1 MATDTRTPRYLATL
15 AAAAAAILALGL
27 VLKPDPQHR
36 EASEAPSP
44 TETRRLRRLSLR
56 QAVEGVAEYF
66 SLATSDLESALV
78 SVEDAETSG
87 VVWSEDFVVSSGA
100 SWSPSRTAILT
111 RGTGEA
117 FPTVRSVAGPH
128 LPVAGYQ
135 AAIPQGL
142 TPPPRNLA
150 APDPGE
156 WLVAAWRNGL
166 DLTYAPGTAIG
177 VGDTTCRERRIRE
190 VQTSI
195 SLIPIMAGGGLFDL
209 DGRLSAVIL
218 PCDGRVTAVAV
229 PSVDALLRAGST
241 DQSRL
246 LARYGMQLD
255 KLTPAEQA
263 HFQLEHGTIVRELW
277 RGYPAEMV
285 GLEPGDL
292 FLEVDGAPVQEAS
305 IEEMLISATQEGF
318 ELRVRRGRETLTVHL
333 PPDGVAISPP
343 APTDNDAGIVWAP
356 EHDEGYPVGNVVAG
370 SRAATAGIRPGD
382 RVFRLQ
388 HAAPTSLAQVKRTLA
403 ARRTGSAFVAISRGE
418 RLLGLL
424 LEPIAEAPA

>member
-1 MATDTRTPRYLATL
+1 MVTDTRTPRYLATL

-27 VLKPDPQHR
+27 LLKPDSQHR

-66 SLATSDLESALV
+66 ALAASDLESSLV
-78 SVEDAETSG
+78 SLEGAETSG
-87 VVWSEDFVVSSGA
+87 VVWGEDFVVSSGVG
-100 SWSPSRTAILT
+100 WSPSRTAILT

-117 FPTVRSVAGPH
+117 FPAVRSVAGPH
-128 LPVAGYQ
+128 LPVTGYQ

-142 TPPPRNLA
+142 IPPARNMA

-156 WLVAAWRNGL
+156 WLVAAWRGGL

-177 VGDTTCRERRIRE
+177 AGDTICGERRIRE
-190 VQTSI
+190 VRTSI
-195 SLIPIMAGGGLFDL
+195 PLSPVMVGGGIFDL

-218 PCDGRVTAVAV
+218 PCDGRVAAIAV
-229 PSVDALLRAGST
+229 PSVDALLRAGNT

-246 LARYGMQLD
+246 LARYGMRLD
-255 KLTPAEQA
+255 KLTPGEQE

-285 GLEPGDL
+285 GLEPGDM
-292 FLEVDGAPVQEAS
+292 FLELDGEPVQEAAV
-305 IEEMLISATQEGF
+305 EEMLLSATQEGF

-333 PPDGVAISPP
+333 PPDGIAIPPP
-343 APTDNDAGIVWAP
+343 APRESDAGIVWAS

-370 SRAATAGIRPGD
+370 SRAAAAGIRPGD
-382 RVFRLQ
+382 RVLRLQ
-388 HAAPTSLAQVKRTLA
+388 HATPTSLAQVKRTLA
-403 ARRTGSAFVAISRGE
+403 ATRSGSAFVAVSRGE

-424 LEPIAEAPA
+424 LGPIAEAPA